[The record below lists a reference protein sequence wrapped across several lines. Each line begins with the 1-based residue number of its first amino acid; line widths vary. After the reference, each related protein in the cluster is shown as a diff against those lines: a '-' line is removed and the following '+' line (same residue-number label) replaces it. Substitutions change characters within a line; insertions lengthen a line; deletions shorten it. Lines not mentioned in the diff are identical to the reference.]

1 MWARPMFWAVV
12 FIFAMNAV
20 QPGPYDLASA
30 YAASQPDGSSM
41 ASSSSRV
48 VR

>member
-1 MWARPMFWAVV
+1 MRWAVA
-12 FIFAMNAV
+12 FIVAMNAV

-41 ASSSSRV
+41 ASSSSRA